1 MDHPTIPS
9 HLWKEFLLK
18 SESSVRSCN
27 LLLVTT
33 KLVCDSIEYFV
44 QQLRYLS
51 ELNLAYKGRY
61 GKDREEI
68 RKLIGKSQAN
78 LKELNEFLKQ
88 LSQSSINKEL
98 FPMVSHIKKRVNL
111 IKARFINELKSYSF
125 IIAKLECQQLIDH
138 PTFPKRA
145 WKSIGPSLLEN
156 RSLSLSDLSTLD

>member
-9 HLWKEFLLK
+9 QLWKEFLVK
-18 SESSVRSCN
+18 SEFSVRSCN

-33 KLVCDSIEYFV
+33 KLVCDSVEYFV

-51 ELNLAYKGRY
+51 ELSLVYRGRY

-78 LKELNEFLKQ
+78 LKELNGFLKQ
-88 LSQSSINKEL
+88 LSQSSVNKEL

-111 IKARFINELKSYSF
+111 VKVRFINELKSYSF
-125 IIAKLECQQLIDH
+125 INAKLECQQLIDH
-138 PTFPKRA
+138 PTFPKRS

-156 RSLSLSDLSTLD
+156 RSLSLSDLSTLN

>member
-33 KLVCDSIEYFV
+33 KLVCDSVEYFV
-44 QQLRYLS
+44 QQLRHLS
-51 ELNLAYKGRY
+51 ELTLAYKGRY

-68 RKLIGKSQAN
+68 KRLIGKSQAN

-88 LSQSSINKEL
+88 LSQSSINQEL

-125 IIAKLECQQLIDH
+125 INAKLECQQLIDY
-138 PTFPKRA
+138 PTFPKRS
-145 WKSIGPSLLEN
+145 WKSIGPALLEN
-156 RSLSLSDLSTLD
+156 RSLSLSDLSTLN